1 MYFRVCSLCGAHLDP
16 GERCD
21 CRETE
26 KRPPRCYGNDLCKMD
41 LSQEYQPSGCESRA
55 QGGVG
60 MSNELRSLRMD
71 LGLPAK
77 DMVAV
82 VQELYPKY
90 DKTMQSKCENGDDYG
105 ISIRPDAMKA
115 LYAKFAPNG
124 TKTSRRKKD
133 RHRLANRVSCRL
145 EDADMAALQRRMEAD
160 GYSTAQE
167 LLADLVR
174 RYLLGGDLDA

>member
-1 MYFRVCSLCGAHLDP
+1 MP
-16 GERCD
+16 
-21 CRETE
+21 
-26 KRPPRCYGNDLCKMD
+26 
-41 LSQEYQPSGCESRA
+41 
-55 QGGVG
+55 
-60 MSNELRSLRMD
+60 NELRCLRVD

-124 TKTSRRKKD
+124 TKVSRRKKD
-133 RHRLANRVSCRL
+133 RHRLATRVSCRL
-145 EDADMAALQRRMEAD
+145 EDADMEALQQRMEAD
-160 GYSTAQE
+160 GYATAQE
-167 LLADLVR
+167 LLADLVQ
-174 RYLLGGDLDA
+174 RYLRGGDADA

>member
-1 MYFRVCSLCGAHLDP
+1 MPD
-16 GERCD
+16 
-21 CRETE
+21 
-26 KRPPRCYGNDLCKMD
+26 
-41 LSQEYQPSGCESRA
+41 
-55 QGGVG
+55 
-60 MSNELRSLRMD
+60 NELRKLRME
-71 LGLPAK
+71 LGLPAR

-115 LYAKFAPNG
+115 LYTKFAPDG
-124 TKTSRRKKD
+124 TKVSRRKKD
-133 RHRLANRVSCRL
+133 RHRLAGRISCRL
-145 EDADMAALQRRMEAD
+145 EDADMETLQQRMEAD

-174 RYLLGGDLDA
+174 RYLRGGDADA